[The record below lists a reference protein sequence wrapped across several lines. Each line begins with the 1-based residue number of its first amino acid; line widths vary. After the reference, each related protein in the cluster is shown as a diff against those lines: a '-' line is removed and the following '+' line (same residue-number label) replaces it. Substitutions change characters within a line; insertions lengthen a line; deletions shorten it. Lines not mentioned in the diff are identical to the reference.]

1 MRTPK
6 FWLSLTGVAVGL
18 VTTLAILTLPG
29 CQQYLP
35 WKAANF
41 ATPYQAVL
49 LDNGNVYFGKLEG
62 FGRSYPVLTDVYYLQ
77 RRVNQE
83 TKEVQTAFIKRGNE
97 WHAPDRMI
105 LDAQHIVL
113 IEPVRPDSRVGK
125 LIAGEKEK

>member
-6 FWLSLTGVAVGL
+6 FWLSLTGVVVGL
-18 VTTLAILTLPG
+18 VSTLAILTLPG

-41 ATPYQAVL
+41 PTPYQAVL

-77 RRVNQE
+77 RRVNAE
-83 TKEVQTAFIKRGNE
+83 TKEATTTLIKRGSE

-113 IEPVRPDSRVGK
+113 IEPVTPESQVAK
-125 LIAGEKEK
+125 LIAEEKKQ